1 MMKNVRSIFVA
12 SLFVIA
18 LIVPSV
24 TAGLYDF
31 GNAENY
37 GTAKH
42 RTGEW
47 QTLGINWDREQGPY
61 DPFHPPT
68 PANIDSRITNHES
81 RSIPESRITSHDP
94 FPSYDSLITSHDPS
108 PQIKKITLFT
118 DNTGHS

>member
-1 MMKNVRSIFVA
+1 M
-12 SLFVIA
+12 
-18 LIVPSV
+18 PSV

-81 RSIPESRITSHDP
+81 RSIPPD
-94 FPSYDSLITSHDPS
+94 
-108 PQIKKITLFT
+108 KKNHTFYGQYRTFLRLLRPAP
-118 DNTGHS
+118 